1 MSDELETLTEGTEW
15 RSLLNIAEQRAV
27 ESAIRGEALDFAGD
41 SHSDIRRARDP
52 LPVIRARV
60 IEVLALGLRADWP
73 VHRRG
78 IRIGGA
84 RVEGQLDLADGEV
97 MTPLALTS
105 CLFDHS
111 VSMTATRLP
120 ELDLRGSHL
129 PSLTA
134 ERMKVAGSVYLGDE
148 FTTTGTVELQAAV
161 IGKRVGLRSC
171 SSGI

>member
-1 MSDELETLTEGTEW
+1 MSSRHSPKAPSGGRYSTLP
-15 RSLLNIAEQRAV
+15 SSEQ
-27 ESAIRGEALDFAGD
+27 S
-41 SHSDIRRARDP
+41 RARFAVRRSTSP
-52 LPVIRARV
+52 ATAIVISD
-60 IEVLALGLRADWP
+60 VLGTRCLSSGLGSSKCWLCVCADWP

-84 RVEGQLDLADGEV
+84 RVEGQLDLAGGEV

-111 VSMTATRLP
+111 VSLTATRLP

-134 ERMKVAGSVYLGDE
+134 ERMKVAGSVYS
-148 FTTTGTVELQAAV
+148 AM
-161 IGKRVGLRSC
+161 
-171 SSGI
+171 SSPPQVPSNCRRR

>member
-1 MSDELETLTEGTEW
+1 MLHAPQTARQAATSGSIAETGNPGGVHGRPLVPFTSQMKDELQTLAEATEW

-41 SHSDIRRARDP
+41 SQSDIRRAGDP

-84 RVEGQLDLADGEV
+84 RVEGELDLAMRV
-97 MTPLALTS
+97 
-105 CLFDHS
+105 
-111 VSMTATRLP
+111 R
-120 ELDLRGSHL
+120 
-129 PSLTA
+129 SLGLVD
-134 ERMKVAGSVYLGDE
+134 RHP
-148 FTTTGTVELQAAV
+148 AA
-161 IGKRVGLRSC
+161 RA
-171 SSGI
+171 